1 MRYQFFWATLLASGQ
16 SLAAPFAQRTTHPS
30 VDSLGSLRAL
40 HYNNLGPQN
49 NGTSAVLVHDTLSF
63 DDAILKCAAIGESV
77 YPWSKGVCNSQ
88 KELQYQLDYLVF
100 AKELQPDDFV
110 WISANNSIGN
120 CSAFSLEDKKVI
132 QKPCKENLP
141 ALCTSTVPPT
151 TDLDRDVRNKTKL
164 TVESK
169 GYKLTGYR
177 DARSFRF
184 LGVPFANPPVK
195 NLRFAPPQ
203 AYNGSKRLEAT
214 SMADSCIQS
223 VSSFGTLSTGGISED
238 CLYLNVYTPYLPMK
252 PTNQTS
258 LRPVAVYLYGGAFTK
273 GSSAMVDYDG
283 GNFASRSDVVVV
295 TLNYRLGALG
305 FLSTGNKTTGSYG
318 IQDQIMA
325 LKWVQ
330 KHIGAFGGNASH
342 VTVFGQSAG
351 GQSAVALL
359 SSTAAKGLFSGALVQ
374 SAPLDLPWFPRALYS
389 DYIAPQVGKAV
400 GCNDTRSEASF
411 LKCLRSV
418 PASRYVDNSTAFQ
431 NATKAIASSIA
442 KHYYQNTE
450 LLSATEPFMP
460 MVDDSGSGVI
470 DGQFHTLLE
479 NDSLPIRVPAMFT
492 TVRDESSLYTG
503 RQVPNL
509 GSTQLAL
516 NVLLKATFG
525 SKLAPQLIDSGAF
538 KINSSDSDGVRNTVS
553 DALTHSEWSCA
564 QGHLLNISDSAFPSL
579 YEVEIEDGHI
589 QTNMSVPAICSPNNN
604 YNASCHASDVLLA
617 WGTLNSKTKNVDPY
631 YNQKEILHSQFIHD
645 MFGAFFRTRNPNPDP
660 EFLKVRGPAYASTLA
675 ITAGTHAGRNQSH
688 AKDAYTI
695 QQYRGSER
703 NISLVG
709 TTPSTT
715 PNYINS
721 EKCAV
726 FQDYGFTFERARF
739 TD

>member
-1 MRYQFFWATLLASGQ
+1 MKSQIFLAALLAVGQ
-16 SLAAPFAQRTTHPS
+16 SLALPSAKRPIHPS
-30 VDSLGSLRAL
+30 VESLGSLRVL

-49 NGTSAVLVHDTLSF
+49 NGTSVVLIHDPLSHQ
-63 DDAILKCAAIGESV
+63 DATSRCASIGEEV
-77 YPWSKGVCNSQ
+77 YRWSTQQCDSQ

-100 AKELQPDDFV
+100 AKELRPDDSLWV
-110 WISANNSIGN
+110 STSNSGGH
-120 CSAFSLEDKKVI
+120 CSAFSLLHKKLV
-132 QKPCKENLP
+132 QRPCEERLP
-141 ALCTSTVPPT
+141 PLCTSTVPPT
-151 TDLDRDVRNKTKL
+151 TDLDRNVRNKTKL

-169 GYKLTGYR
+169 GYRLTGYR

-203 AYNGSKRLEAT
+203 AYNGSKKLEAT
-214 SMADSCIQS
+214 SMAHSCIQS
-223 VSSFGTLSTGGISED
+223 VSSFGTLDSGDISED
-238 CLYLNVYTPYLPMK
+238 CLYLNVYTPFLPMEA
-252 PTNQTS
+252 TNKTS

-273 GSSAMVDYDG
+273 GSAAMIDYDG

-295 TLNYRLGALG
+295 TLNYRVGALG
-305 FLSTGNKTTGSYG
+305 FLSTGKKTTGSYG

-325 LKWVQ
+325 LKWV
-330 KHIGAFGGNASH
+330 KEHIAAFGGNASH

-359 SSTAAKGLFSGALVQ
+359 SSTAAKGLFTAALVQ
-374 SAPLDLPWFPRALYS
+374 SAPLDLPWFPRRLYS
-389 DYIAPQVGKAV
+389 DYIAPEVGKAV
-400 GCNDTRSEASF
+400 GCNNTQSESSF

-418 PASRYVDNSTAFQ
+418 PASRYLDNSTEFQ
-431 NATKAIASSIA
+431 NATQSIASSIA
-442 KHYYQNTE
+442 THYYQSTE

-470 DGQFHTLLE
+470 DGQFYTLLR
-479 NDSLPIRVPAMFT
+479 NKSLPIRVPVMFT

-525 SKLAPQLIDSGAF
+525 SKLAPKLIASGAF
-538 KINSSDSDGVRNTVS
+538 NVNTSDLDGVRNAVS

-589 QTNMSVPAICSPNNN
+589 QTNTSVPEICSPNND
-604 YNASCHASDVLLA
+604 YNASCHSSDVLLA
-617 WGTLNSKTKNVDPY
+617 WGTLNSKTQNVDPY
-631 YNQKEILHSQFIHD
+631 YNDKDILHSQLIHD
-645 MFGAFFRTRNPNPDP
+645 IFGEFFRTRNPNPDSG
-660 EFLKVRGPAYASTLA
+660 FLKVRGPAYASTLA
-675 ITAGTHAGRNQSH
+675 VTAGNDAGVSGSN
-688 AKDAYTI
+688 AKDAFVI
-695 QQYRGSER
+695 EQYRNSER
-703 NISLVG
+703 NISLLG
-709 TTPSTT
+709 TTPSST

-721 EKCAV
+721 RKCAV
-726 FQDYGFTFERARF
+726 FRDYGFTFQRANL